1 MFKPA
6 DAFIL
11 LAVILVTWLWS
22 SGAPDRSG
30 GPEGLRIVSLEAED
44 TLDILRDTVVYRGEV
59 TVEIS
64 GGSAAITDSDCP
76 TRQCVRTGWIS
87 KPGEMSACMPNG
99 VFIEI
104 LGGHMETD
112 ATSY

>member
-11 LAVILVTWLWS
+11 LAVILITWLWS
-22 SGAPDRSG
+22 SGAPDTSG
-30 GPEGLRIVSLEAED
+30 EPESVRIVSLSGED
-44 TLDILRDTVVYRGEV
+44 TLDILKDTVVYRGEV

-64 GGSAAITDSDCP
+64 EGRAAITDSDCP
-76 TRQCVRTGWIS
+76 TRQCVSTGWITS
-87 KPGEMSACMPNG
+87 PGEMSACMPNG

-104 LGGHMETD
+104 LGGQRETD